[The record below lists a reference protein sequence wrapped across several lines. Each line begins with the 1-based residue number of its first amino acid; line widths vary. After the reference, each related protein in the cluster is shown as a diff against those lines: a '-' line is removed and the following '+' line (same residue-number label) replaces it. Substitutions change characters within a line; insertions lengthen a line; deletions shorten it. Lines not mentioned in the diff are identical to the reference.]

1 MFNSAYSYETG
12 GRGAIARDSREKKR
26 KLDLWASWEAKER
39 NQSIGCFR
47 NLFLIRFAKSLENYT
62 THEFYV

>member
-39 NQSIGCFR
+39 NQI
-47 NLFLIRFAKSLENYT
+47 NWML
-62 THEFYV
+62 